1 MNQPEPMA
9 GGGPVHE
16 PTQLLEVRDL
26 RTHFPTSRG
35 MVRAV
40 DGISF
45 SVAPGEAVGL
55 VGESGSGKTVTA
67 LSIMGL
73 LPGAV
78 GRILPSSSIRLRDQ
92 ELVGA
97 HPRDLRRVR
106 GREVA
111 MIFQDPMSSLNP
123 VMSVGEQV
131 REALGGTEK
140 RTRREGVE
148 RVLALLKEVEIPDP
162 EVRYRARPHE
172 LSGGMRQRVMIA
184 MALAGEP
191 RLLIADEPTTALDVT
206 VQSQIL
212 ELLHRLRREREMALL
227 LITHDL
233 AVVARACRRI
243 LVMYAGQL
251 VETGGIQEVL
261 RRPRHPYTQ
270 ALLAS
275 VPRRGR
281 EQLDAIVGMPPDPL
295 AWPSGCR
302 FRPRCPH
309 AWERCL
315 AEAPPLIRI
324 PGAPGRRS
332 QDSGDG
338 VEPMPQARPT
348 ARSVRCWLEEE
359 GS

>member
-1 MNQPEPMA
+1 VNPSEPLS
-9 GGGPVHE
+9 GGSPVHE
-16 PTQLLEVRDL
+16 RTQLLEVRDL

-67 LSIMGL
+67 LSVMGL

-78 GRILPSSSIRLRDQ
+78 GRILPSSSIRLRGQ

-123 VMSVGEQV
+123 VMPVGEQV
-131 REALGGTEK
+131 REALGGREK
-140 RTRREGVE
+140 KTGREGIQRAVG
-148 RVLALLKEVEIPDP
+148 LLKEVEIPDP
-162 EVRYRARPHE
+162 ELRYRARPHE

-233 AVVARACRRI
+233 AVVAQACRRI

-251 VETGGIQEVL
+251 VETGGMQEVL

-275 VPRRGR
+275 VPRGGR
-281 EQLDAIVGMPPDPL
+281 EELDAIVGMPPDPL

-315 AEAPPLIRI
+315 AEAPPLIPVPLE
-324 PGAPGRRS
+324 PGGRS
-332 QDSGDG
+332 EGSGDG
-338 VEPMPQARPT
+338 VESVSKPRASE
-348 ARSVRCWLEEE
+348 RSVRCWLEEE
-359 GS
+359 GG